1 MEEVIA
7 RPKQSYV
14 FDHKLTDSEVRELID
29 NFDYEAYEAVA
40 SDDDYEPGPVW
51 DQFGNPTIDTIAA
64 KYEVEHGLL
73 EGPMTLDE
81 FFAELDELRAEVD
94 NERD

>member
-1 MEEVIA
+1 MEGVIA

-73 EGPMTLDE
+73 EEPMTLDE
-81 FFAELDELRAEVD
+81 FHDWLHAIMSEDD
-94 NERD
+94 